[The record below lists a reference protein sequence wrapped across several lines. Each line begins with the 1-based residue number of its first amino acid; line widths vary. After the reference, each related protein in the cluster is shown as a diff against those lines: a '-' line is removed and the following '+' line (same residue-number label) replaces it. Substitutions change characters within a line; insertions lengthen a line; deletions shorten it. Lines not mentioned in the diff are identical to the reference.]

1 MRPLFHIR
9 DLEYRAACAALDE
22 PPTTAQV
29 EFLVKECQ
37 VPPEYAPLF
46 SRGQIMREALALLSR
61 RGLIQGSIGTC
72 GVEGVPGA
80 DASPTRRGPSTELLQ
95 MLLSYDMIGGVGNGT
110 ATNDPAPLIRP
121 LS

>member
-22 PPTTAQV
+22 PPTRAQV

-46 SRGQIMREALALLSR
+46 SRGQIMREALRLLSR
-61 RGLIQGSIGTC
+61 RGL
-72 GVEGVPGA
+72 
-80 DASPTRRGPSTELLQ
+80 DTRFNWTLWR
-95 MLLSYDMIGGVGNGT
+95 
-110 ATNDPAPLIRP
+110 
-121 LS
+121 